1 MKHPASGADP
11 AGSGAPHPAA
21 ATAGTGPHAGSGGPA
36 HHLVEGRT
44 IDAVPE
50 TERHGR
56 PRDLFAVWFAAN
68 ISPLTIVSGTIAPLV
83 FGLGLWPAVAAVT
96 LGNLLGGFLMAL
108 HAAQGPR
115 LGVPQMIQSRGQF
128 GSHGSLLVTL
138 VVVFMYAGWFASN
151 LVIAGQALNRSVPAV
166 DTSGWLVLCAL
177 AGLVVAVVGY
187 RLIHRVGR
195 WATVVTLALLAL
207 CAVRVFLTPG
217 VLERATNAT
226 GFTLSGFVGMTAIG
240 ILLQITYA
248 PYVSDYT
255 RYMPAHAA
263 SRRSTLWFT
272 YWGSVLGSVL
282 PMFLGIVMGIAVAD
296 DAIAGLD
303 TVLGGTLSAVVLCS
317 FAVIVVHVNSMN
329 LYGTSLCLVTA
340 AQTFRHTWLPGR
352 LTRTALIAGPLA
364 LGLTLALAFQDTFLA
379 SYTDFLA
386 ILQYVL
392 IPWTAINLVDYY
404 LIRRGNYHVPSFFAP
419 GGGVY
424 GRINGP
430 AVLVY
435 AVSFALEVPFMH
447 TSAYTGPVASALD
460 GIDLSWAVG
469 LAVPTV
475 AYWLIARRR
484 TAPDLL
490 PTTAPALPQEG
501 S

>member
-1 MKHPASGADP
+1 MDHPVSGAGP
-11 AGSGAPHPAA
+11 AGAEAPRPTAA
-21 ATAGTGPHAGSGGPA
+21 PDRR
-36 HHLVEGRT
+36 LVEGRT

-50 TERHGR
+50 DERHGR

-83 FGLGLWPAVAAVT
+83 FGLGLWPGIAAVT

-151 LVIAGQALNRSVPAV
+151 LVIAGQALHRSVPAV
-166 DTSGWLVLCAL
+166 DISGWLVLCGL
-177 AGLVVAVVGY
+177 AGLVVAIVGY
-187 RLIHRVGR
+187 DLIHRVGR
-195 WATVVTLALLAL
+195 WATVLTLSLLAL
-207 CAVRVFLTPG
+207 CAVRVFMTPG
-217 VLERATNAT
+217 VLERAVNAT
-226 GFTLSGFVGMTAIG
+226 GFTVSGFVGMTAIG

-282 PMFLGIVMGIAVAD
+282 PMFLGVVMGIAVAD

-329 LYGTSLCLVTA
+329 LYGTSLCLITA
-340 AQTFRHTWLPGR
+340 AQTFRHRWLPGR
-352 LTRTALIAGPLA
+352 PARTALIAAPLA

-392 IPWTAINLVDYY
+392 IPWTAINLVDFY
-404 LIRRGNYHVPSFFAP
+404 LVRRGHYDVPSFFAP

-424 GRINGP
+424 GRVNGP

-447 TSAYTGPVASALD
+447 TSAYTGPVAGALG

-469 LAVPTV
+469 LLIPSV

-484 TAPDLL
+484 TAAVPHG
-490 PTTAPALPQEG
+490 TTATAPAPALPQEG

>member
-1 MKHPASGADP
+1 
-11 AGSGAPHPAA
+11 
-21 ATAGTGPHAGSGGPA
+21 
-36 HHLVEGRT
+36 
-44 IDAVPE
+44 
-50 TERHGR
+50 
-56 PRDLFAVWFAAN
+56 
-68 ISPLTIVSGTIAPLV
+68 
-83 FGLGLWPAVAAVT
+83 
-96 LGNLLGGFLMAL
+96 
-108 HAAQGPR
+108 
-115 LGVPQMIQSRGQF
+115 
-128 GSHGSLLVTL
+128 
-138 VVVFMYAGWFASN
+138 MYAGWFASN

-340 AQTFRHTWLPGR
+340 AQTFRHSWLPGR

-404 LIRRGNYHVPSFFAP
+404 LIRRGHYHVPSFFAP

-435 AVSFALEVPFMH
+435 AVSFALEIPFMH

>member
-1 MKHPASGADP
+1 MNHPAT
-11 AGSGAPHPAA
+11 APR
-21 ATAGTGPHAGSGGPA
+21 GRQR
-36 HHLVEGRT
+36 HLVEGRT

-50 TERHGR
+50 SERHGR

-83 FGLGLWPAVAAVT
+83 FGLGLWPGIAAVL
-96 LGNLLGGFLMAL
+96 LGNMLGGFLMAL

-151 LVIAGQALNRSVPAV
+151 LVIAGQALHRSVPALG
-166 DTSGWLVLCAL
+166 TSGWLVLCAL
-177 AGLVVAVVGY
+177 AGLVVATVGY
-187 RLIHRVGR
+187 DLIHRVGR
-195 WATVVTLALLAL
+195 WATVITVALLAL
-207 CAVRVFLTPG
+207 CAVRVFTTPG
-217 VLERATNAT
+217 VVERAANAT
-226 GFTLSGFVGMTAIG
+226 GCTLSGFVGMTALG

-263 SRRSTLWFT
+263 ARRSTLWFT

-303 TVLGGTLSAVVLCS
+303 TVLGGPLSAVVLCS

-340 AQTFRHTWLPGR
+340 AQTFRNTWLPGR
-352 LTRTALIAGPLA
+352 LARTALIAGPLA

-404 LIRRGNYHVPSFFAP
+404 LIRRGRYDVPSFFAP

-424 GRINGP
+424 GRVNGP

-435 AVSFALEVPFMH
+435 AVSFALEIPFMH
-447 TSAYTGPVASALD
+447 TSAYTGAVAIALD

-469 LAVPTV
+469 LLVPTV
-475 AYWLIARRR
+475 AYWAIARHRVQ
-484 TAPDLL
+484 AAL
-490 PTTAPALPQEG
+490 PATTPVPPSPALPQEG